1 MTGAQKHNSAPN
13 SLVSKNNFKDKKPSE
28 LAHKLSLYWSL
39 KFP

>member
-13 SLVSKNNFKDKKPSE
+13 SLVSKNKAKKPSE